1 MSDVKKYTVADID
14 AIGDFIFKESNIGDK
29 LVKIQKDRYNASGTE
44 TWVKKDKYYWDNNGY
59 DVGNNELYNWLYK
72 SLTPKAVVEIYT
84 DEKEIKEN
92 LTQYYGLNSNGDTVY
107 VAMSVEEVRNYAK
120 KHPEEDIVKIEDSN
134 YNYHSL
140 VESLKRF
147 DRKEFD
153 ENCNTYELEMLF
165 ESVKTTLSAQQKNDL
180 ARFVR
185 KAKTAEEVNTYMTGM
200 IAKDNVKESFTEDVD
215 EESFNKL
222 NESLVGIYED
232 YILRIFEKYHVKV
245 AESYH
250 DRYYPELERMVRTVD
265 CFVVEAIGKG
275 FSEKFLK
282 ELRSLESHD
291 IYLDIEKEPVLSN
304 LDPEYEQKKNTRTAF
319 VFYAVIDGKITEA
332 FDEESFNK
340 LKEIAY
346 ELDDYI
352 EDKVWVRDFWYDA
365 QFDNT
370 ITFSISGDW
379 KHDHARFDYYA
390 KEWLD
395 NKGLDYKIWQHV
407 TDDDGSDSYVADHTI
422 RIYNL

>member
-1 MSDVKKYTVADID
+1 MSDIKKYTVADID

-84 DEKEIKEN
+84 DGKEMKED

-107 VAMSVEEVRNYAK
+107 VAMSAEEVRNYAK

-165 ESVKTTLSAQQKNDL
+165 ESAKTTLSAQQKNDL

-200 IAKDNVKESFTEDVD
+200 LAQGQMNEAFDKPPHEFWYYTKHGLGPGTIPRDVTVLDVKEDDNWGTYIKLDKVLTTDELNKYEIKEKIPPNELTEEV
-215 EESFNKL
+215 
-222 NESLVGIYED
+222 
-232 YILRIFEKYHVKV
+232 
-245 AESYH
+245 
-250 DRYYPELERMVRTVD
+250 
-265 CFVVEAIGKG
+265 
-275 FSEKFLK
+275 
-282 ELRSLESHD
+282 
-291 IYLDIEKEPVLSN
+291 
-304 LDPEYEQKKNTRTAF
+304 
-319 VFYAVIDGKITEA
+319 
-332 FDEESFNK
+332 DEESFNK

-346 ELDDYI
+346 ELYNYI
-352 EDKVWVRDFWYDA
+352 EDKVWIRDFWYDA
-365 QFDNT
+365 TFDKT

-395 NKGLDYKIWQHV
+395 NKGLDYKISQHI
-407 TDDDGSDSYVADHTI
+407 TDDDGSDSYEADHTI

>member
-29 LVKIQKDRYNASGTE
+29 IIKKQKDRYNASGTE

-59 DVGNNELYNWLYK
+59 DVGNNKLYNWLYK
-72 SLTPKAVVEIYT
+72 SLTSAGIVEIYT
-84 DEKEIKEN
+84 DGKEMKED

-153 ENCNTYELEMLF
+153 ENSNTYELEMLF

-185 KAKTAEEVNTYMTGM
+185 KAKTAEEINTYMTGM
-200 IAKDNVKESFTEDVD
+200 IVQDQTNESFEKVTQKE
-215 EESFNKL
+215 L
-222 NESLVGIYED
+222 NED
-232 YILRIFEKYHVKV
+232 
-245 AESYH
+245 
-250 DRYYPELERMVRTVD
+250 T
-265 CFVVEAIGKG
+265 
-275 FSEKFLK
+275 
-282 ELRSLESHD
+282 
-291 IYLDIEKEPVLSN
+291 
-304 LDPEYEQKKNTRTAF
+304 
-319 VFYAVIDGKITEA
+319 
-332 FDEESFNK
+332 DEESFNK

-346 ELDDYI
+346 ELDNYI

-390 KEWLD
+390 SEWLD
-395 NKGLDYKIWQHV
+395 NKGLDYKISQHI
-407 TDDDGSDSYVADHTI
+407 TDDSEDDSYEADHTI
-422 RIYNL
+422 RIYNLKDNDLS